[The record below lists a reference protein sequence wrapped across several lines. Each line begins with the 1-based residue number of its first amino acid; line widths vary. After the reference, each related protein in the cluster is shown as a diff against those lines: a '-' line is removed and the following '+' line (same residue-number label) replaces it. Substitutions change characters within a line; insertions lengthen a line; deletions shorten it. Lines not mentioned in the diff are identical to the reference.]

1 MTSTSEISKAH
12 ENYYQNVEG
21 PIGGSERFEWIFQT
35 FFGQT
40 QGQKIL
46 EIGCGEGSLLALL
59 STKNKVYGADISSSG
74 VEKTREKGITCYLSD
89 ASNEP
94 LPFAD
99 SFFDTVICLETIEH
113 VENPH
118 RMI

>member
-35 FFGQT
+35 FFEQT

-74 VEKTREKGITCYLSD
+74 VEKTREKGITCHLSD

-94 LPFAD
+94 LPFDD
-99 SFFDTVICLETIEH
+99 SFLIQSSV
-113 VENPH
+113 
-118 RMI
+118 